1 MRCSLLLVRD
11 RAMRVQKKILD
22 SFELMACVGFNG
34 VLGSGNAVVSAAE
47 GCIPCRM
54 RFEHAACDIYMLLDN
69 VRKSASIFVPKNL
82 YILTKFE
89 ISSKRLEY
97 IAACMSN

>member
-1 MRCSLLLVRD
+1 
-11 RAMRVQKKILD
+11 MRVHKKILD

-54 RFEHAACDIYMLLDN
+54 RFEHAACDIFIY
-69 VRKSASIFVPKNL
+69 VAG
-82 YILTKFE
+82 
-89 ISSKRLEY
+89 
-97 IAACMSN
+97 